1 MLLPYILPITPSTSA
16 APFTSPLTAPTK
28 PFERNLKHVK
38 CSLPSSTRFFINSN
52 PTVSKPAVQGGSFP
66 SGRAITLRPSWK
78 SWIVRSH
85 FPRAII
91 YFSAEH
97 IRNVN
102 SAIDLKQSL
111 WLHKQIGNLNN
122 TASNLI
128 EKDKDNHR
136 SKMWRKKM
144 NQVLHLIGFVLKIK
158 LGALSEIY
166 FWILNAA
173 VRRWFA

>member
-85 FPRAII
+85 FPRASI

-128 EKDKDNHR
+128 EKDKYDHR
-136 SKMWRKKM
+136 SKMWK
-144 NQVLHLIGFVLKIK
+144 NESSFASYWLFLKIK